1 MGTVLLVFIGLL
13 PILLVITYLARR
25 WVPAWQLTQSA
36 VVGLS
41 TINLLMALALLGLGA
56 VWFFAPQAVQA
67 AGLAQAVSVKDP
79 MAYVGAGI
87 AVGVGA
93 LGAGYAVGAVGAAA
107 VGVIAE
113 RPDMFGRALLFVGL
127 AEGVAIY
134 GLLIAFIIL
143 R

>member
-1 MGTVLLVFIGLL
+1 
-13 PILLVITYLARR
+13 
-25 WVPAWQLTQSA
+25 
-36 VVGLS
+36 
-41 TINLLMALALLGLGA
+41 MALALLGLGS

>member
-1 MGTVLLVFIGLL
+1 MGILLLVFVGSL
-13 PILLVITYLARR
+13 PIVLVVTYLARR
-25 WVPAWQLTQSA
+25 WVPARRLTQNT
-36 VVGLS
+36 VIGLS
-41 TINLLMALALLGLGA
+41 MLNLLMALALLGLGL
-56 VWFFAPQAVQA
+56 VWFFVPEAVQA
-67 AGLAQAVSVKDP
+67 AGLAQAVSAKDP

-93 LGAGYAVGAVGAAA
+93 LGAGHAVGAVGAAA